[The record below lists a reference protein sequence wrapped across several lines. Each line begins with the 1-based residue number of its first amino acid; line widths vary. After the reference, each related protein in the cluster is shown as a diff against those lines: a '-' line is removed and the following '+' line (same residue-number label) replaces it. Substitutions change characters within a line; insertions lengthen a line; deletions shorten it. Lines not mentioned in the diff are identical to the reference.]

1 MYRKIALT
9 SVTLNVAFVFVT
21 LFFFVPRFLD
31 LFKDLKVKVE
41 MPWWMMLLIN
51 ASHFVTNPQTIV
63 PTLALLLI
71 GFFGVR
77 VFRKRTTTGA

>member
-9 SVTLNVAFVFVT
+9 SVTLNIAFVFVT
-21 LFFFVPRFLD
+21 LFVFVPWLMNI
-31 LFKDLKVKVE
+31 FKNLKVE
-41 MPWWMMLLIN
+41 MPMPIMWLVY

-71 GFFGVR
+71 GFFGVKA
-77 VFRKRTTTGA
+77 FGKRANIGA

>member
-9 SVTLNVAFVFVT
+9 SVTLNIAFVFGT
-21 LFFFVPRFLD
+21 LFLFVPRFLD
-31 LFKDLKVKVE
+31 LFKDLKVE

-63 PTLALLLI
+63 PTLPILPI
-71 GFFGVR
+71 GFFGVKA
-77 VFRKRTTTGA
+77 FRKRATTGA